1 MTDDRWQGWRDDG
14 TMRWWDDGM
23 MGWHDEWKLRRWLTV
38 WYILLLFAE
47 YNPVNNK
54 MSFVWVTM
62 FRYAGYFAAQLT
74 AAWMKNDISSSA
86 AQKLSNFVR
95 NINLFPHSNWINN
108 SSHQKQTLLLSS
120 SVSPSRRVKE
130 GWRNIFCHNVSPQI
144 HKISKNAVYQFHM
157 LSVLAGATDHH
168 RQSFIFFPFLDG
180 FLVSSAW
187 FCN

>member
-1 MTDDRWQGWRDDG
+1 MMGWWDNEMMG
-14 TMRWWDDGM
+14 WWDDM
-23 MGWHDEWKLRRWLTV
+23 IDDEWKLRRWLTV
-38 WYILLLFAE
+38 WYILLLFAG

-130 GWRNIFCHNVSPQI
+130 GWRNIFCHNLSPQI
-144 HKISKNAVYQFHM
+144 HKISKCRISVHM
-157 LSVLAGATDHH
+157 LSVLAGATDNPL
-168 RQSFIFFPFLDG
+168 FFPFP
-180 FLVSSAW
+180 
-187 FCN
+187 

>member
-1 MTDDRWQGWRDDG
+1 MMGWWDNEMMG
-14 TMRWWDDGM
+14 WWDDM
-23 MGWHDEWKLRRWLTV
+23 IDDEWKLRRWLTV

-144 HKISKNAVYQFHM
+144 HKYLNVVYQFM
-157 LSVLAGATDHH
+157 CCPCWQGPQTILY
-168 RQSFIFFPFLDG
+168 FFPFLDKC
-180 FLVSSAW
+180 FSSAW